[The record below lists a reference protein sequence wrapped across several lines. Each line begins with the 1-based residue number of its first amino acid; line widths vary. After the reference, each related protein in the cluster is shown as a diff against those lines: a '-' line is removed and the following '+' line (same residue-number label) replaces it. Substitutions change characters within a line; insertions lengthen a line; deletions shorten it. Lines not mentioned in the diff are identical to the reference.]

1 MGGGGG
7 GGGGGLGFREVMVFV
22 IGGGNYLE
30 REQLASWAQKCS
42 PVSRHVTYG
51 ATELLSG
58 GEFIA
63 QLGEVGK
70 RSISAQGRNY

>member
-1 MGGGGG
+1 MI
-7 GGGGGLGFREVMVFV
+7 VFI

-30 REQLASWAQKCS
+30 REQLATWAQKAS

-51 ATELLSG
+51 ATELMTG
-58 GEFIA
+58 GEFLS

-70 RSISAQGRNY
+70 RSLSAQGFRNY